1 MYCSEIFDSDTAIYV
16 HYPQDPRSPGLPAFD
31 PSWSPGW
38 LLPPPWW
45 ASCAAWRTQRWA
57 NRALQHNVAT
67 KSTPFQ
73 KKIKKKEEKR
83 WGHPTLSMIL
93 PFSCVGEGSCSA
105 ICSTGSV
112 RSLSPNTSLKMRA
125 IWRCWSREQCSSMD
139 RITGYLREGEASVDH
154 QSVGYDGCFEWTNR
168 LVVQRNQNVSAEF
181 GVALTRTWRKRV
193 RWWPWPRPQTWS
205 GSSGSSRGRWSAP
218 QVLPSSPLWSIY
230 THRGPTKGN
239 Y

>member
-154 QSVGYDGCFEWTNR
+154 QSVGYDGCFE
-168 LVVQRNQNVSAEF
+168 VNQSA
-181 GVALTRTWRKRV
+181 GGPKKPKRIRWVWRRPYSDVTKACSLMALTTSSNLIRV
-193 RWWPWPRPQTWS
+193 VRVQPW
-205 GSSGSSRGRWSAP
+205 
-218 QVLPSSPLWSIY
+218 
-230 THRGPTKGN
+230 
-239 Y
+239 